1 MIYESN
7 KLKLEEVG
15 TVLLSPAGD
24 CLICK
29 DLRMDGATMY
39 TVLRVPDHEIVRML
53 ISVFEEIGM
62 ENSCLVDSFVAEG
75 SHIFVFP
82 YRKERPLD
90 QFYMGDAMPLE
101 RCEDICI
108 NVILA
113 CMTSGLPWPVLYLIL
128 DQWKINLNKD
138 DSVFLSYTMDL
149 TGLDPLKKERDCTV
163 ACARIIL
170 QLLEG
175 QTSQKADSYIL
186 LKKKIGNQSYNKF
199 TELYRDIR
207 IAAVPKGRM
216 GIFFRIRHWFS
227 ARSDTFFGILFWICL
242 ILAIIALAMLATNLL
257 TGDVPWLRMFINNFK
272 RIGTESL
279 LQ

>member
-75 SHIFVFP
+75 AHIFVFP

-207 IAAVPKGRM
+207 IAAE
-216 GIFFRIRHWFS
+216 F
-227 ARSDTFFGILFWICL
+227 
-242 ILAIIALAMLATNLL
+242 
-257 TGDVPWLRMFINNFK
+257 LREQLNQ
-272 RIGTESL
+272 L
-279 LQ
+279 Y